1 MTRASWTLTLF
12 SLATTAPRG
21 SEVRMK
27 TQVETDH
34 RPERSANTNLDLT
47 KLDDIVLFISHE
59 TRTVR

>member
-1 MTRASWTLTLF
+1 
-12 SLATTAPRG
+12 
-21 SEVRMK
+21 MK